1 VNLALKGILGIRA
14 MAEISRIHGDDA
26 VSDAYLVRH
35 RCFSVSVGVQII
47 KPSISSQMQTL

>member
-1 VNLALKGILGIRA
+1 MNLALKGILGIRA